1 MMCFSLVRFPRITQ
15 SVSGIAND
23 YNERGRMQQPI
34 IPALFLADEG
44 WGAKINTFA
53 RNQQEFLVAEE

>member
-1 MMCFSLVRFPRITQ
+1 
-15 SVSGIAND
+15 
-23 YNERGRMQQPI
+23 MQQPI